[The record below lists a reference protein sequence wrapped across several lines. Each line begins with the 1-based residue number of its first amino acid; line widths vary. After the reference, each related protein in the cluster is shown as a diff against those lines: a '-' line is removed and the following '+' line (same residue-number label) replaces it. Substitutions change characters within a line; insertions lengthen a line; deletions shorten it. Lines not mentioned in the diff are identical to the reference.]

1 MTSKRFCA
9 LTIRTPV
16 CTGMLFLFAA
26 AATSYA
32 DGPRGY
38 GIVAK
43 VTNPEDFDEI
53 EDAKGLSH
61 ITAVQSWFLWSDLE
75 PADDEYD
82 FSLIENWL
90 MELSPKNAVI
100 VIMPINGKD
109 PTSDMFWENDAT
121 PAWLFTKMDNA
132 SESDQYVSYHNELH
146 DADVKFPKFWSEIYQ
161 EEFGE
166 LLGQLAAQ
174 FDLSDF
180 NDTTYGETE
189 IEYIRVT
196 GLGISTTEP
205 SFYNKNVDDG
215 NCGTGCFQDQSDFR
229 AQLEAD
235 GIEFS
240 MSNKAYLGWN
250 PPGPGGLCPAGHTCS
265 TLYKQATV
273 DIWTL
278 WTDNFCNVPLAVTV
292 KFPQIPET
300 TAYYSGLIQNV
311 DDYFGLEPCEDGDNE
326 IDVILHTALTTKSNA
341 METLRDDMNNLDSST
356 LKVGWGDVAC
366 TSNPASHGQCCV
378 RLDLA
383 REAIGW
389 SSGSYTPVAD
399 ARYITLGKS
408 RWSNPTDDAEDV
420 WGWADGQLAAFNS
433 GNAPPEC
440 TVTSCQSDNGCG
452 AIELDR
458 EFSDGG

>member
-9 LTIRTPV
+9 LTIRTPI
-16 CTGMLFLFAA
+16 CTGMLFLFAAA

-43 VTNPEDFDEI
+43 VTNPEDADVFT
-53 EDAKGLSH
+53 AVGVSH
-61 ITAVQSWFLWSDLE
+61 VTAVQSWFLWSQLE
-75 PADDEYD
+75 PEFDDDYQFD
-82 FSLIENWL
+82 AIRDWL
-90 MELSPKNAVI
+90 MQLSPKNAVI

-109 PTSDMFWENDAT
+109 PTSELFWENDAT
-121 PAWLFTKMDNA
+121 PTWLLDDLEA
-132 SESDQYVSYHNELH
+132 ADQHLIYHNELH
-146 DADVKFPKFWSEIYQ
+146 DADVRFPKFWSPIYQ
-161 EEFGE
+161 EKFGE
-166 LLGQLAAQ
+166 LLAALAAE
-174 FDLSDF
+174 FDLSDL
-180 NDTTYGETE
+180 NDTAYGETE

-205 SFYNKNVDDG
+205 SFYNRNTDDA

-240 MSNKAYLGWN
+240 MANKPWLTW
-250 PPGPGGLCPAGHTCS
+250 PGTDPAGVCPQGAVCN
-265 TLYKQATV
+265 LYKQATV

-292 KFPQIPET
+292 KFPQIEET
-300 TAYYSGLIQNV
+300 GNYYTGLIQSV

-326 IDVILHTALTTKSNA
+326 IDVILHTALTTKTNP